1 MLDVD
6 FREFLFLR
14 LSEKGYEQRS
24 DREFCWYTEDEMDRK
39 APPLAARRARLQ
51 APPRLFG
58 QSQRDCMKKGRGVVF
73 RYSSRYEK
81 ALPNRSL

>member
-39 APPLAARRARLQ
+39 APPLAVRRARLQ

-58 QSQRDCMKKGRGVVF
+58 QSLWGG
-73 RYSSRYEK
+73 SENSIPSN
-81 ALPNRSL
+81 ALR